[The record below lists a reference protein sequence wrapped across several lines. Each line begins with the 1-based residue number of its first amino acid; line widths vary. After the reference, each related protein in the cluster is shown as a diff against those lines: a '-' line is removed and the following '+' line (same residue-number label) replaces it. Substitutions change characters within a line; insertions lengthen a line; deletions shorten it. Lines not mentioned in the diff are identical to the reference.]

1 MHSEEVRPEAP
12 KIAIVFMQRA
22 EEVVVGVEWDTLLVV
37 NAKAAVPV
45 SVAARRVMVAEVLM
59 LM

>member
-1 MHSEEVRPEAP
+1 
-12 KIAIVFMQRA
+12 MQRA